1 MGGMG
6 MGGPMMGGPMM
17 GRRGRGGCG
26 GGCMTIVLIIVVL
39 IFVMAI
45 ISWANNMATPQNWGA
60 VQHTDPFP
68 GVIPSTIVRT
78 PLPPGQ
84 AIETGPMFTDHLNW
98 IGNQS
103 QLVAGMN
110 NFHRATGVRPHLYL
124 IGEIYGTQTPS
135 EDQLMSFATSRY
147 NDLFNDEAHV
157 LVLFFENEAQDY
169 GMVVIPGNQARSVLD
184 QEAQD
189 ILLDF
194 IGRYYYMD
202 ISEEELFSSAF
213 NSAAERIM
221 HVPPEPPDNRSV
233 WMTIIIV
240 AGVLL
245 LVLMLF
251 RWWQRK
257 QEQKNLEAE
266 QTERILS
273 QPLETLGSGSDAAN
287 LAQQYMDDNNNNIR

>member
-17 GRRGRGGCG
+17 GRRRGGCG
-26 GGCMTIVLIIVVL
+26 GGCMTILLIVVVLIIVMSV
-39 IFVMAI
+39 
-45 ISWANNMATPQNWGA
+45 ISWANNTAAPQNWGTA
-60 VQHTDPFP
+60 QQTDPFP
-68 GVIPSTIVRT
+68 GVIPSTVVRT
-78 PLPPGQ
+78 PLPAGS
-84 AIETGPMFTDHLNW
+84 ATETGPMFTDHLNW

-135 EDQLMSFATSRY
+135 NDQLMSFATSRY

-157 LVLFFENEAQDY
+157 LVLFFENDNMDY

-287 LAQQYMDDNNNNIR
+287 LAQQYMDDNNNNS